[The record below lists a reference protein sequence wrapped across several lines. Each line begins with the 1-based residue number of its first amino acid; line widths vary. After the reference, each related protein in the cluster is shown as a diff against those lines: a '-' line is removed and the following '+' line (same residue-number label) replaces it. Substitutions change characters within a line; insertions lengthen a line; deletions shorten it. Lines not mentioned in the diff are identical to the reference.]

1 MQSSAHPAPA
11 GGPSP
16 LASGPLAPAA
26 LPSGTLAAPT
36 APGPATVH
44 RCPVLTLDGHVVG
57 YSVAVTLDATA
68 VDAPGTDGHEQRL
81 HDAYLALDLPNLVAD
96 RFVFL
101 PATPAMLDGFVPTP
115 VVPGRLVLTL
125 PAGFETTVD
134 AVERAAALRGLGM
147 LLALDGYRGEPLQ
160 DALLPHLSFAVVAFG
175 SAPLAPLVHTV
186 HAARVRALVTGAT
199 AAEHAEC
206 RAAGVD
212 GLLGGPGA
220 PTVTAPPADG
230 GTRVLRAGEAQCLAL
245 LHLLHED
252 ETDFGAISQVIDTD
266 PVLVLRVLHLVNSG
280 AFALRN
286 SVDTVSQ
293 AVVLVGVQELRTLVA
308 ALMLDARPDAMD
320 SLWLILAR
328 ALTCETLAQ
337 DSAAYTVGMLSAL
350 SEQLGIPAAAVVE
363 KVGVSPAVADAV
375 RFETGELGNLLHA
388 VRAHERADT
397 LMVIAAG
404 LQPEEVS
411 AVYMQCVS
419 DALETARAVTREP
432 GL

>member
-1 MQSSAHPAPA
+1 
-11 GGPSP
+11 
-16 LASGPLAPAA
+16 
-26 LPSGTLAAPT
+26 
-36 APGPATVH
+36 V
-44 RCPVLTLDGHVVG
+44 TLDGRVVA
-57 YSVAVTLDATA
+57 YSVTVTLDAGATA
-68 VDAPGTDGHEQRL
+68 ADADGGAQRL

-115 VVPGRLVLTL
+115 AVPGRLVLTL
-125 PAGFETTVD
+125 PAGFERTPD
-134 AVERAAALRGLGM
+134 AVERAAVLRGLGM
-147 LLALDGYRGEPLQ
+147 LLALDGYRGEPAQ
-160 DALLPHLSFAVVAFG
+160 DALLPQLSFVVVGIG
-175 SAPLAPLVHTV
+175 SAPLAPLVHTA
-186 HAARVRALVTGAT
+186 HAAQVRVLVTGAT
-199 AAEHAEC
+199 DDAALDDC

-212 GLLGGPGA
+212 GIVGGSS
-220 PTVTAPPADG
+220 APPAPRPTDAG
-230 GTRVLRAGEAQCLAL
+230 ARVLRAGEAQCLAL

-252 ETDFGAISQVIDTD
+252 EPDFGAISQVIDTD

-280 AFALRN
+280 AFALRH

-293 AVVLVGVQELRTLVA
+293 AVVLVGAQELRTLVA

-350 SEQLGIPAAAVVE
+350 SEQLGIPASVIVE

-375 RFETGELGNLLHA
+375 RFESGELGNLLHA

-432 GL
+432 AL

>member
-1 MQSSAHPAPA
+1 MQSSAQPVPA
-11 GGPSP
+11 GGASP
-16 LASGPLAPAA
+16 LAPGAPV
-26 LPSGTLAAPT
+26 APT
-36 APGPATVH
+36 ATAPSPTTVH
-44 RCPVLTLDGHVVG
+44 RRPVLTLDGHVVG
-57 YSVAVTLDATA
+57 YSVTVTLEAGGA
-68 VDAPGTDGHEQRL
+68 ASSGPEAGAQAAQRL

-101 PATPAMLDGFVPTP
+101 PATPAMLEGFVPTP
-115 VVPGRLVLTL
+115 VVPGRLVLAL
-125 PAGFETTVD
+125 PAGFERTPD
-134 AVERAAALRGLGM
+134 AVERAAALRGLGV

-160 DALLPHLSFAVVAFG
+160 DALLPQLSFVVVAFG

-186 HAARVRALVTGAT
+186 HAAQARVLVSGTT
-199 AAEHAEC
+199 AEAQDEC
-206 RAAGVD
+206 RAAGID
-212 GLLGGPGA
+212 GLLGGSVA
-220 PTVTAPPADG
+220 PAATGQAADG
-230 GTRVLRAGEAQCLAL
+230 GARVLRAGEAQCLAL
-245 LHLLHED
+245 LHLLHEPEPD
-252 ETDFGAISQVIDTD
+252 LGAISQVIDTD

-280 AFALRN
+280 AFALRH
-286 SVDTVSQ
+286 SVDTVNR
-293 AVVLVGVQELRTLVA
+293 AVVLVGVVELRTLVA

-350 SEQLGIPAAAVVE
+350 SEQLGIPASVVVE
-363 KVGVSPAVADAV
+363 KVGVSPVVADAV
-375 RFETGELGNLLHA
+375 RFEAGELGNVLHA

-419 DALETARAVTREP
+419 DALETARAVTPEP
-432 GL
+432 AA